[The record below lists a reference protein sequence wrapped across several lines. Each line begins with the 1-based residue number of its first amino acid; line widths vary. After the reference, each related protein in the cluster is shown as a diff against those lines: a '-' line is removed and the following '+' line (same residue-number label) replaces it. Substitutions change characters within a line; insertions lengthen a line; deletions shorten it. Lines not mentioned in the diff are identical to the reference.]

1 MKKWLLFLFTFIS
14 LYCCGQGGT
23 ISITSTVPNQITVCG
38 EAKAFTVSI
47 YNPSPFSVTNDTL
60 KITMPVGISYQAGS
74 VSGTGVSE
82 LNISTPN
89 KPVFLLPPIAS
100 LTPALTITF
109 MAKASCDVINY
120 IGGGGVIENTIAVSY
135 SANGQQSTDNATT
148 LTYAVKQPVL
158 AITNITN
165 QSFSGT
171 LGNTFTRCITITNS
185 GLGELSQFSV
195 TDVHGNGIAVTTV
208 NGGTW
213 SNSGTTETITFGA
226 SHFGSIGNNN
236 ATFDPGES
244 ITFCET
250 VQINGCIGVA
260 SDFTASWG
268 CNNQV
273 CQSSTLG
280 ANVVFPNLIPNV
292 EITPVG
298 PPMNAC
304 LGTGN
309 ASVQKLMIV
318 NSGLGR
324 ATNIQLDIFQTNN
337 GALYNNNMGS
347 YIDVSSVT
355 TQLGN
360 ATPVPLTPDSTTATS
375 TLSCMP
381 VNAVGRMYITIP
393 TLNAGDTLY
402 LSWNTYT
409 CCYNSCTSTGQSYFN
424 GWAYQGKY
432 SNICQGVYIIA
443 TAWGRV
449 HSQLFATMDS
459 YNSSSVLDSGQTGIF
474 NFRFTSYGFQQPY
487 PGDTSAH
494 WKLVYTIPP
503 CLINPNL
510 RIINFDNSN
519 TWLPTSVNV
528 SGNTITAIFSEETPP
543 FDLNMAQ
550 IKLNLF
556 LDCNGCTGGESA
568 VDLKLYYV
576 PSTSCSCEVNVACGN
591 TPVTILCSPGI
602 ITPAEPSEI
611 ACPQGMM
618 LRYYTFK
625 RSSFGLPD
633 NEPNGG
639 DGIPDIGGTLN
650 QSQIK
655 TSIAM
660 FGDTIANSFH
670 GKVRTS
676 IAHPSWQYCYASS
689 EFSSGNLLS
698 YANSDLYIYRNGN
711 LIVTCSSFTPT
722 ITNSGTSRT
731 FAYDLSTSGLISS
744 GCMPSGFVYSN
755 NDSVIF
761 VHRYKIT
768 QNTTG
773 PIVTCNSFNNFYV
786 SDIPNPTSGIDKYQC
801 DGISHWIYITGY
813 KFETKENNYYTVHSC
828 DTTVISQQ
836 YLLSVGPCCNNY
848 DGGNLFMYEYRNWAY
863 LDTLKARIPSGYSY
877 VSAQFTELRT
887 AGYGTNA
894 SSGAIPIAPLNPNS
908 DTLIFP
914 IQPLY
919 QNYGGVI
926 PLSDDGFSGTL
937 DIKLVP
943 SCRITPALSQ
953 GVKYDCKFNPTN
965 YLTGTGSQPPM
976 LSTTADYLIYDA
988 PALFM
993 QAVLS
998 STNTP
1003 DSIAVWDITI
1013 TNTSNT
1019 SNAENTWLSA
1029 PTISG
1034 VTVIEV
1040 INMDDSTTVTPTGSF
1055 YHLGTTPTAT
1065 VRNFRIKALYS
1076 SCSPDSIVLY
1086 SGWDCVGG
1094 YPTTIASYPCTPQ
1107 KITLTENPLLPAVD
1121 MIVSSPSGNVQLCDT
1136 ITYTITGINL
1146 QLGTLYN
1153 PLFTTILPVG
1163 TSIVPNSSSLLYP
1176 TDSVFVAISDPVFQS
1191 GTTWQWNIA
1200 DISNLIQTNG
1210 LKGSLDTTLNSFKI
1224 KFRLVTNCNMI
1235 AGNSLHFKFTGNTAC
1250 GLTISN
1256 ETVSAPINIAGAN
1269 APYSATISMQST
1281 FITPCSEHSPMHVS
1295 IVNNGA
1301 AATGTTDSITIIIP
1315 TGVVYETG
1323 SFAGVHNAPT
1333 TTAPLLYT
1341 LNNQQIAKWPL
1352 PNGVQANDSIVFN
1365 FNYTANPD
1373 EISCGIT
1380 NFTAHTQNSAN
1391 VLCTSS
1397 GNSCNIGVI
1406 TGTDTLPVFT
1416 YKAYLTLSNASGYT
1430 VPSPPNGEAATINLT
1445 INNSGQDILQS
1456 NNTYIS
1462 YYSDVDGNGIYSTG
1476 DTLIA
1481 IDTLNSNIPGND
1493 SFAYTGTIFVPAGK
1507 ACKLIA
1513 VIDTSINNCTCVG
1526 SQIGITLPL
1535 HNVSSDTSVCSG
1547 QAITLGFAPVNGYNY
1562 LWTPATGLDSVN
1574 NSLATYTAPTVT
1586 GTPISTTFY
1595 VTNNRINCTTT
1606 DTIQLTINPNPQVLV
1621 TGSDTICFG
1630 DSTGT
1635 AIATLTTA
1643 IPANTYTWSTIPSQ
1657 TNDTAIGLSG
1667 GTYTVTVID
1676 TNGCSATG
1684 TFTIHQTASPVIVNI
1699 SNQNNLL
1706 CSNACN
1712 GSATATATGGAAG
1725 YTYSWNTTPVQTSAT
1740 ANNLCIGNH
1749 TVTVTDAV
1757 GCSADTVITITA
1769 PIPIMSTIAL
1779 TNATCNSSNNAS
1791 ASLNTSGGTAPY
1803 TYLWNNGQTNP
1814 TVNGLSAGI
1823 YTVIT
1828 SDANNCTKN
1837 DTIIISPAVNAT
1849 IGAIP
1854 NSICQGQSAILSPL
1868 IATGTPTYSFLWN
1881 TADTTQSI
1889 TVSPTLSS
1897 SYAVVITDANG
1908 CTDSAF
1914 ISITVREQPHTSFN
1928 SDTIGC
1934 SPLCIQFNNQSS
1946 INTGTITQWH
1956 WNFGDGGT
1964 SNIENPV
1971 HCFTNPD
1978 ATSILNSTVSL
1989 TVSSNEGCADTLTKN
2004 NYITIY
2010 PAPIADFDYTP
2021 NPPTILNNVVSFQ
2034 NTSISSNAWIWS
2046 FSNNGNDTSTTL
2058 QSPYYTYL
2066 DTGVFTVTL
2075 IASNNYS
2082 CKDTIQKNIVVGS
2095 DWALYIPNAFTPE
2108 NEDGINDIF
2117 LAKGYGILEFEMLIF
2132 DRWGNLIFKSD
2143 DITKGWDGKANAG
2156 KEPAQPDVYVYTVK
2170 ANDIYGNKHKY
2181 RGTVTLVR

>member
-1 MKKWLLFLFTFIS
+1 MKRLLFFIFTFTS
-14 LYCCGQGGT
+14 FYCLGQGNT
-23 ISITSTVPNQITVCG
+23 ISITSTVPTQITVCG
-38 EAKAFTVSI
+38 EAKTFTVSI
-47 YNPSPFSVTNDTL
+47 YNPSPFPVTNDTL
-60 KITMPVGISYQAGS
+60 KINMPMGISYQAGS

-82 LNISTPN
+82 VNISNPN
-89 KPVFLLPPIAS
+89 KPVFLLPPVAS
-100 LTPALTITF
+100 LAPTLTISF
-109 MAKASCDVINY
+109 MAKANCDIISY
-120 IGGGGVIENTIAVSY
+120 IAGGGVIENTIAVSY

-195 TDVHGNGIAVTTV
+195 TDVHGSGVAVTAV
-208 NGGTW
+208 NGGNW

-226 SHFGSIGNNN
+226 AHFSSVGNNN
-236 ATFDPGES
+236 SYFDPGES

-250 VQINGCIGVA
+250 VQINGCAGVA

-268 CNNQV
+268 CNNQM

-292 EITPVG
+292 EITPVS
-298 PPMNAC
+298 PDMNAC

-309 ASVQKLMIV
+309 ASLQKLMIV
-318 NSGLGR
+318 NSGLGQ
-324 ATNIQLDIFQTNN
+324 ATNIRLDIFQTNN
-337 GALYNNNMGS
+337 GALYNNNLGS
-347 YIDVSSVT
+347 YIDVSSIT

-360 ATPVPLTPDSTTATS
+360 AAPLPLTPDSTKATS
-375 TLSCMP
+375 PLGCMP
-381 VNAVGRMYITIP
+381 ANPVGRMYLTIP
-393 TLNAGDTLY
+393 VLNAGDTLY
-402 LSWNTYT
+402 LSWNTYS

-424 GWAYQGKY
+424 GWAYQGQY

-449 HSQLFATMDS
+449 HSQVFATMES
-459 YNSSSVLDSGQTGIF
+459 YYSSSVLDSGQTGYF

-494 WKLVYTIPP
+494 WKLVFTIPP
-503 CLINPNL
+503 CLINPDL
-510 RIINFDNSN
+510 RIINFDNTN
-519 TWLPTSVNV
+519 TWLPASVTV

-543 FDLNMAQ
+543 FDLNSAQ

-591 TPVTILCSPGI
+591 SPVTILCAPGMS
-602 ITPAEPSEI
+602 TPPEPSEI

-618 LRYYTFK
+618 FRYYTFK

-633 NEPNGG
+633 NEANGG

-660 FGDTIANSFH
+660 FGDTITNSFH

-698 YANSDLYIYRNGN
+698 YVNSDLYIYRNGN
-711 LIVTCSSFTPT
+711 LIVTCNNFTPT

-731 FAYDLSTSGLISS
+731 FSFDLSTPTLISS
-744 GCMPSGFVYSN
+744 GCMSSGFLYSS

-768 QNTTG
+768 QNTMG
-773 PIVTCNSFNNFYV
+773 AIVTCNSFNNFYV
-786 SDIPNPTSGIDKYQC
+786 SDIPNPTSGNDMYQC
-801 DGISHWIYITGY
+801 DGIPRWIYITGY
-813 KFETKENNYYTVHSC
+813 KFETKENNYYTVRSC
-828 DTTVISQQ
+828 DTAVISQQ
-836 YLLSVGPCCNNY
+836 YLLSIGPCCNNY
-848 DGGNLFMYEYRNWAY
+848 DGGNLFMYEYRNWAHI
-863 LDTLKARIPSGYSY
+863 DTLKARIPSGYSY

-894 SSGAIPIAPLNPNS
+894 SSGAVPLSPLNPNS

-914 IQPLY
+914 VHPLY
-919 QNYGGVI
+919 QGYGGGI

-937 DIKLVP
+937 EIKLIP
-943 SCRITPALSQ
+943 SCQTTPALSQ
-953 GVKYDCKFNPTN
+953 GVKYDCQFNPTN
-965 YLTGTGSQPPM
+965 YLTGTGSQPPFI
-976 LSTTADYLIYDA
+976 STTADYLIYDA

-998 STNTP
+998 STNAP
-1003 DSIAVWDITI
+1003 DSVAVWDITL

-1029 PTISG
+1029 SSVNG
-1034 VTVIEV
+1034 VSVIEV
-1040 INMDDSTTVTPTGSF
+1040 IDMDSSNTIIPTGNF

-1065 VRNFRIKALYS
+1065 VRHFRIKALYT
-1076 SCSPDSIVLY
+1076 SCSSDSVLLY
-1086 SGWDCVGG
+1086 SGWDCSGD
-1094 YPTTIASYPCTPQ
+1094 YPTDITSYPCTPQ

-1121 MIVSSPSGNVQLCDT
+1121 MIISSPLGNIQLCDT
-1136 ITYTITGINL
+1136 VTYTVEGINL

-1153 PLFTTILPVG
+1153 PLFTILLPIG
-1163 TSIVPNSSSLLYP
+1163 TSIVPGSSSLLYP
-1176 TDSVFVAISDPVFQS
+1176 KDSVFVPIPDPLFQS
-1191 GTTWQWNIA
+1191 GTTWQWNLA
-1200 DISNLIQTNG
+1200 DINSLIGING

-1235 AGNSLHFKFTGNTAC
+1235 AGNGLHFKFTGNAAC

-1269 APYSATISMQST
+1269 APYSANISLQST
-1281 FITPCSEHSPMHVS
+1281 FITPCANHSPMHVS
-1295 IVNNGA
+1295 IINTGA
-1301 AATGTTDSITIIIP
+1301 AATGTTDSITIFIP
-1315 TGVVYETG
+1315 TGVNYETG
-1323 SFAGVHNAPT
+1323 SFTGVHNAPAT
-1333 TTAPLLYT
+1333 PAPVLYT

-1352 PNGVQANDSIVFN
+1352 PIGVQANDSIVFN

-1373 EISCGIT
+1373 EISCGIA

-1397 GNSCNIGVI
+1397 GNTCNIGVI
-1406 TGTDTLPVFT
+1406 TGSDTLPVFS
-1416 YKAYLTLSNASGYT
+1416 YKAYLTLSNGSGYT
-1430 VPSPPNGEAATINLT
+1430 IPSPPNGELATINLT
-1445 INNSGQDILQS
+1445 INNSGQDILPT

-1462 YYSDVDGNGIYSTG
+1462 YYSDIDGNGMYSNG
-1476 DTLIA
+1476 DTLVA
-1481 IDTLNSNIPGND
+1481 TDTLNALITANNN
-1493 SFAYTGTIFVPAGK
+1493 FAYTGTVFIPPGK
-1507 ACKLIA
+1507 ACTLIA
-1513 VIDTSINNCTCVG
+1513 VIDTAINNCTCIS
-1526 SQIGITLPL
+1526 SQIAIELPL
-1535 HNVSSDTSVCSG
+1535 QNISSDTSVCSG
-1547 QAITLGFAPVNGYNY
+1547 QSITLGVAPVNGYSY

-1574 NSLATYTAPTVT
+1574 SSSPVYTAPVVV
-1586 GTPISTTFY
+1586 GTPITTYFY
-1595 VTNNRINCTTT
+1595 ATNNRINCTTI

-1643 IPANTYTWSTIPSQ
+1643 IPANNYIWNTTPPQ
-1657 TNDTAIGLSG
+1657 TNDTAIGLTG
-1667 GTYTVTVID
+1667 GTYTVTVTD
-1676 TNGCSATG
+1676 TTGCTANG
-1684 TFTIHQTASPVIVNI
+1684 TFTIHQTASPVIAGI
-1699 SNQNNLL
+1699 SNQSNLL

-1725 YTYSWNTTPVQTSAT
+1725 YTYSWNTTPQQTSAT

-1749 TVTVTDAV
+1749 TVTVTDAA
-1757 GCSADTVITITA
+1757 GCAADTVITITA
-1769 PIPIMSTIAL
+1769 PAPIASTLTL
-1779 TNATCNSSNNAS
+1779 TNASCNSNNDASATINAS
-1791 ASLNTSGGTAPY
+1791 GGIPPY
-1803 TYLWNNGQTNP
+1803 TYQWSNGQTNP
-1814 TVNGLSAGI
+1814 SINGLSAGI

-1828 SDANNCTKN
+1828 SDSNNCAKN
-1837 DTIIISPAVNAT
+1837 DTITISPAVNAT

-1854 NSICQGQSAILSPL
+1854 NSICQGQSALLNPL
-1868 IATGTPTYSFLWN
+1868 IATGTPAYSFLWN

-1889 TVSPTLSS
+1889 TVSPTVSS
-1897 SYAVVITDANG
+1897 SYAVLITDVNG

-1914 ISITVREQPHTSFN
+1914 ISITVREQPQAAFN
-1928 SDTIGC
+1928 SDTVGC
-1934 SPLCIQFNNQSS
+1934 SPLCIQFNNQST
-1946 INTGTITQWH
+1946 INTGTITQWL
-1956 WNFGDGGT
+1956 WNFGDGSSST
-1964 SNIENPV
+1964 IQNPV
-1971 HCFTNPD
+1971 HCFINPD
-1978 ATSILNSTVSL
+1978 VASTLSTTISL
-1989 TVSSNEGCADTLTKN
+1989 TVNSNEGCADTLTKN
-2004 NYITIY
+2004 NYISIY
-2010 PAPIADFDYTP
+2010 PAPVANFDYSP
-2021 NPPTILNNVVSFQ
+2021 NPPTILNNIVSFQ
-2034 NTSISSNAWIWS
+2034 NTSIGSNAWIWS
-2046 FSNNGNDTSTTL
+2046 FNNGTSDTTTTL
-2058 QSPYYTYL
+2058 QSPYYTYI

-2108 NEDGINDIF
+2108 NTDGINDIF

-2143 DITKGWDGKANAG
+2143 DITKGWDGRANAG
-2156 KEPAQPDVYVYTVK
+2156 KELAQSDVYVYTVK
-2170 ANDIYGNKHKY
+2170 ANDIYGHKHKY